1 MVCWFSF
8 FKVKNCKKCISRI
21 SQSHE
26 RARAP
31 GRAGARDGRAGS
43 RVMTQSDRT
52 AERMSEAE
60 LYHFDLA
67 GYVIVRNVLSDDEL
81 RVANEAIDRQELQS
95 SPSYAGSS
103 VALAGELRAD
113 GTGPITRLGNTV
125 PLLEM
130 GASPDNYSQ
139 FLL

>member
-1 MVCWFSF
+1 
-8 FKVKNCKKCISRI
+8 
-21 SQSHE
+21 
-26 RARAP
+26 
-31 GRAGARDGRAGS
+31 
-43 RVMTQSDRT
+43 MTSDRT
-52 AERMSEAE
+52 EERMSEAE

-67 GYVIVRNVLSDDEL
+67 GYVIVRNVLSEDEL
-81 RVANEAIDRQELQS
+81 RVANEAIDRQELQP

-125 PLLEM
+125 SLLEM

-139 FLL
+139 FLLRL